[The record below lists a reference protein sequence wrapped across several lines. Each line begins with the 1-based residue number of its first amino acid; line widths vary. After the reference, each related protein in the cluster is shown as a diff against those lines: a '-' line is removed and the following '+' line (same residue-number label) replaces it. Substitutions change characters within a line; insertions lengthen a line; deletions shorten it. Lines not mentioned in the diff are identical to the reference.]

1 MANHEEERKSEDH
14 VNRGNADIHLK
25 AEYQFAK
32 NIYALA
38 YQLSLLLCQAYF
50 YIFLSFR
57 HIITKPNSWKSDE
70 TKVDSIEEVPLLGL
84 DEHESPLIQFSLTI
98 CLIFGLFCHL
108 QIG

>member
-50 YIFLSFR
+50 YILFSFR
-57 HIITKPNSWKSDE
+57 HIITKPYSWKGDKA
-70 TKVDSIEEVPLLGL
+70 KVDSIEEVPLLGL
-84 DEHESPLIQFSLTI
+84 DEHESPWSGFHLNFVWFLF
-98 CLIFGLFCHL
+98 FGLL